1 MSYPTKS
8 EYRKAKSRPARQ
20 SWPEKKTLV
29 LSERDRKV
37 FFDALIHPREPNV
50 RLRRAFKAANTRG
63 LCR

>member
-1 MSYPTKS
+1 MSYPTNS

-29 LSERDRKV
+29 LSERDRKA
-37 FFDALIHPREPNV
+37 FLDALIHPPEPNA
-50 RLRRAFKAANTRG
+50 RLRRALKAANTRV